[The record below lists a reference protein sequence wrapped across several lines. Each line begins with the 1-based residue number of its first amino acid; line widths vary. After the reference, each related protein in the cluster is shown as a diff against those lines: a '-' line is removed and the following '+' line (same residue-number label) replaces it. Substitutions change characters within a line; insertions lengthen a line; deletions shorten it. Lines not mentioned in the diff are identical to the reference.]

1 MTDDPQRHGT
11 FNDVHERLP
20 MIRDMGFD
28 VLYFPPIHP
37 IGMQHR
43 KGRNNALKAEPGDP
57 GSLMPSAARKAAT
70 RPFTRNWAAAM
81 TSAVWWPQRRNTAW
95 KLPSI
100 SPSSAPRTTPGSRST
115 RLVQLA
121 PGRHHPLR

>member
-43 KGRNNALKAEPGDP
+43 KGRNNA
-57 GSLMPSAARKAAT
+57 SRPSRAT
-70 RPFTRNWAAAM
+70 RAALCHR
-81 TSAVWWPQRRNTAW
+81 Q
-95 KLPSI
+95 
-100 SPSSAPRTTPGSRST
+100 
-115 RLVQLA
+115 
-121 PGRHHPLR
+121 PGRRPRGHSPATGQPR